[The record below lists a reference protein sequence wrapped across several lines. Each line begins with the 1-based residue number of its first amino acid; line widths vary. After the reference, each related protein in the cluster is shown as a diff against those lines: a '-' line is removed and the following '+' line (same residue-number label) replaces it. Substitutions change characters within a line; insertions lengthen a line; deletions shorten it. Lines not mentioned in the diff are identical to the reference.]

1 MMDDDKDAW
10 LDEVKQWVFGN
21 QLPAH
26 MRPAP
31 ARTRRGPPAA
41 AGACLAPPRGKTI
54 ARAGL
59 KKCPCQPSPT
69 RHGPRTD
76 GRPPVSL

>member
-26 MRPAP
+26 MRSAP
-31 ARTRRGPPAA
+31 AQDAVPVPVVAPAVPERGEAA
-41 AGACLAPPRGKTI
+41 VRSA
-54 ARAGL
+54 
-59 KKCPCQPSPT
+59 
-69 RHGPRTD
+69 
-76 GRPPVSL
+76 

>member
-10 LDEVKQWVFGN
+10 LDEVKQWVFGS

-31 ARTRRGPPAA
+31 AHGEASVPVVPPATPEPVEPA
-41 AGACLAPPRGKTI
+41 
-54 ARAGL
+54 ARAA
-59 KKCPCQPSPT
+59 
-69 RHGPRTD
+69 
-76 GRPPVSL
+76 

>member
-31 ARTRRGPPAA
+31 AHGEASVPVVPPAT
-41 AGACLAPPRGKTI
+41 PEPVEPT
-54 ARAGL
+54 ARAA
-59 KKCPCQPSPT
+59 
-69 RHGPRTD
+69 
-76 GRPPVSL
+76 